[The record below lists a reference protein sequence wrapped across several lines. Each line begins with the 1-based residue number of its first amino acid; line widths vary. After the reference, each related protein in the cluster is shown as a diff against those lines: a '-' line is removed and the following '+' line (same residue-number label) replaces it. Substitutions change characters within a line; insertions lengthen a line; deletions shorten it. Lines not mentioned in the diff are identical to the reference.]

1 MNIDELYQKRERIA
15 TSSFLN
21 QDEYQR
27 IQEELNAAIEQVLV
41 DARLITIDEIQ
52 TFRSYGKTRI
62 EEICHNAISLYL
74 YCLRT
79 GDPWFEVIDDAGEE
93 PCYKKYLGKL

>member
-52 TFRSYGKTRI
+52 TFRSYGKTRS
-62 EEICHNAISLYL
+62 H
-74 YCLRT
+74 
-79 GDPWFEVIDDAGEE
+79 E
-93 PCYKKYLGKL
+93 PRLGFA